1 MTSAFAY
8 PLPDIQVNDLSQLRQ
23 CSLRPANNVCNT
35 VTGLQLASLSG
46 ARREFVTSPQH
57 KARRE
62 WATEVLLYSGNW
74 VAQVPST
81 QCWLRDMLH
90 ARAYAHLKLLVA
102 PPVGPG
108 NASLKALAPVKSKK
122 IGRNISVLIQARCQQ
137 FTALPFGVAGHL
149 FRILQ
154 GKCSH
159 SLCPCLWLYNR
170 SPLLP
175 LAARRD

>member
-1 MTSAFAY
+1 MS
-8 PLPDIQVNDLSQLRQ
+8 
-23 CSLRPANNVCNT
+23 NT

-46 ARREFVTSPQH
+46 TRREFATSPQH

-90 ARAYAHLKLLVA
+90 ARAYAAGACAWHIGKFLSHLLLA
-102 PPVGPG
+102 LAMPR
-108 NASLKALAPVKSKK
+108 SRKLAPVKSKK
-122 IGRNISVLIQARCQQ
+122 IGRNLSVLIQARCHRYRGHRWQ
-137 FTALPFGVAGHL
+137 FTVLPFGVAGHL

-159 SLCPCLWLYNR
+159 SLCPRLWLYNW

-175 LAARRD
+175 LAARRDEIE